1 MGNWEMEPNENFYK
15 LVKLTLQIGANCR
28 SNISTSKQAK
38 NCCFDKMRLHIVLI
52 TVVVVCVIA
61 AAAVRLL
68 VCWVYASKAG
78 LLIECIVRSKLLE
91 STKTVMKLSAIKDNH
106 KFRVLFDIR
115 LEVGGRLCELLQ
127 IQI

>member
-1 MGNWEMEPNENFYK
+1 MEPNENFYK

-52 TVVVVCVIA
+52 TVVVVYVIA
-61 AAAVRLL
+61 AVAVRLL

-78 LLIECIVRSKLLE
+78 LLIVYIVRSKLLE

-115 LEVGGRLCELLQ
+115 LEVGGKLCELLQ